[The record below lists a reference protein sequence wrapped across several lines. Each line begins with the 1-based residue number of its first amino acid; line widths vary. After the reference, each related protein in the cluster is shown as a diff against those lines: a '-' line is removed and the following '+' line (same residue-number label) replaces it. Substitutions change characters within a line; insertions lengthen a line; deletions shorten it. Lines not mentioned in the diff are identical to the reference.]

1 MQQSSTSPW
10 IFKEGTK
17 LLRLPGLLSEE
28 LGFLGTAKEL
38 RRDFC
43 SSSKDIHSISSSSQ
57 SLQERIEEVAA
68 QVSRA
73 TKDKTQGGGG
83 WGVAERSEEIH
94 RHQWSYDTVS
104 RIYRGGDMLCGVNKS
119 TFASQ
124 TLSALVSKD
133 YQRMGMQCVHTS
145 SIIMNDDDHNDDGSN
160 QKKTVRR
167 RRKKSASQDG
177 GKSESESGHGGELA
191 AADDEPFSAITD
203 KIPQRPMTVVEGTSY
218 TLVIIAALG
227 FAAAVLYAALSE
239 LVFSP
244 KEYTCY
250 SNALKRIEDDPRVT
264 IRLGTPLSAYGTES
278 RNRSARQRI
287 PHRMYNDEEGREHV
301 QLQFHAKGPSGRATV
316 HADMYQEDGSWKY
329 HYLYL
334 NVESP
339 LQQQVVLIRP
349 FQPDNE

>member
-1 MQQSSTSPW
+1 MMIQSS

-17 LLRLPGLLSEE
+17 RLRLPSLLSEE
-28 LGFLGTAKEL
+28 LGLFGALGTSRDA
-38 RRDFC
+38 RRSLY
-43 SSSKDIHSISSSSQ
+43 SSSKDVDDVSSRIIEQ
-57 SLQERIEEVAA
+57 QIEEVARQLVRA
-68 QVSRA
+68 APQKSLGRPSCGGNPWRHYASRFSYSI
-73 TKDKTQGGGG
+73 
-83 WGVAERSEEIH
+83 RSIV
-94 RHQWSYDTVS
+94 T
-104 RIYRGGDMLCGVNKS
+104 RGFNWDG

-124 TLSALVSKD
+124 IVSGTGAKGD
-133 YQRMGMQCVHTS
+133 PVMGKHAIHTS
-145 SIIMNDDDHNDDGSN
+145 SMMCDTEDGS
-160 QKKTVRR
+160 KKKKPTRR
-167 RRKKSASQDG
+167 RRTSTTSSNEDARS
-177 GKSESESGHGGELA
+177 GELA
-191 AADDEPFSAITD
+191 AADEEPFSAITD

-244 KEYTCY
+244 KEYTCF
-250 SNALKRIEDDPRVT
+250 SHALKRIEDDPRVT

-278 RNRSARQRI
+278 RNRSARQRV
-287 PHRMYNDEEGREHV
+287 PHRIYNDDQGREHV
-301 QLQFHAKGPSGRATV
+301 QIQFHAKGPSGRATV

-339 LQQQVVLIRP
+339 LPQQVVLIRP